1 MDRSEVVQQLT
12 TEMESSFK
20 DKGLDEQL
28 STLVDKALE
37 MNNDQVRGALLAMKS
52 PLVKP
57 TGKINIQG
65 KFVPAEKIHKQIKFR
80 SDEIYQGNIT
90 MGMWRRVVEVEAL
103 NREIADIDISKLLSV
118 IATRVTE
125 EHEPEQETEEEEVIL
140 AKDDAEPKLDRPREG
155 FTAKNAPNS
164 LRKKVVSLR
173 KNGMAFYQIE
183 KELGL
188 REVRG
193 MTAHRIYSREV
204 GKKAG

>member
-1 MDRSEVVQQLT
+1 MERSEVVQQLT
-12 TEMESSFK
+12 VEMESSFK

-37 MNNDQVRGALLAMKS
+37 MDDDQVRGALLAMKS

-57 TGKINIQG
+57 TGNINIQG

-80 SDEIYQGNIT
+80 SDEIYKGNIT
-90 MGMWRRVVEVEAL
+90 MGMWRRVIEVEAL
-103 NREIADIDISKLLSV
+103 NREIADIDISTLLSV

-125 EHEPEQETEEEEVIL
+125 EHEPESVTEEEEIIL
-140 AKDDAEPKLDRPREG
+140 VKDDAEPKLDRPRTG
-155 FTAKNAPNS
+155 FTAKNAPTS
-164 LRKKVVSLR
+164 IRKKVVAMR
-173 KNGMAFYQIE
+173 KKGLAFYQIE

-204 GKKAG
+204 GKKG

>member
-1 MDRSEVVQQLT
+1 
-12 TEMESSFK
+12 MESSFK
-20 DKGLDEQL
+20 EKGLDEQL

-37 MNNDQVRGALLAMKS
+37 MDNEQVRGALLALKS

-90 MGMWRRVVEVEAL
+90 MGMWRRVIEVEAL
-103 NREIADIDISKLLSV
+103 NREIADIDLNKILSV

-125 EHEPEQETEEEEVIL
+125 EHAQETETEEEEIIL
-140 AKDDAEPKLDRPREG
+140 AKDDAEELVKLEPKEG
-155 FTAKNAPNS
+155 FTAKNAPTA

-173 KNGMAFYQIE
+173 KKGMAFYQIE